1 MMQDFVGL
9 SFAQFLLHLR
19 TTDGFAGL
27 FQPHGNMSE
36 VQWFRCLG
44 NEM

>member
-1 MMQDFVGL
+1 MMQDFAGL

-19 TTDGFAGL
+19 TTDGFAGP
-27 FQPHGNMSE
+27 FQLHGNMSE
-36 VQWFRCLG
+36 VQWFRCLD